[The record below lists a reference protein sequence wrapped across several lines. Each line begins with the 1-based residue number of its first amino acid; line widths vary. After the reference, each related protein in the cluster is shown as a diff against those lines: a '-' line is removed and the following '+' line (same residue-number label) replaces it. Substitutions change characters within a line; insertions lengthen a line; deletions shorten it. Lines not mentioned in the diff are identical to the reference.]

1 MGRTINIS
9 FKGKESVFSIAKLS
23 RSKLYGRKRRIPIDR
38 DGNSCTRASLDVAGG
53 ILLKKGMTGQGYLDD
68 KGNWLER
75 STLTGVDAQGEVLKP
90 APSTLGEVVQGEEA
104 SLEEALDLR
113 VSSVYALEPKEL
125 DDDLKK
131 SLEAGSLVGLDF
143 NYREDYQ
150 MERAFLAGNKDGY
163 FAMVGQ
169 PATPGWSEYE
179 KSHDVADEESYEDDE
194 LDFEM
199 F

>member
-1 MGRTINIS
+1 VGRTINIS
-9 FKGKESVFSIAKLS
+9 FKGKESVFSISKLS
-23 RSKLYGRKRRIPIDR
+23 RSKLYGRKRRIPIDA
-38 DGNSCTRASLDVAGG
+38 DGNSCTRASLDVTGG

-75 STLTGVDAQGEVLKP
+75 STLTGVDGQGEVLKP
-90 APSTLGEVVQGEEA
+90 TPSTLGEVVQGEEA
-104 SLEEALDLR
+104 SLEDALDLR

-179 KSHDVADEESYEDDE
+179 KSHNVADEESYEDDE

>member
-9 FKGKESVFSIAKLS
+9 FKGKESVFSISKLS
-23 RSKLYGRKRRIPIDR
+23 RSKLYGMKRRIPIDA

-75 STLTGVDAQGEVLKP
+75 STLTGVDGQGEVLKP
-90 APSTLGEVVQGEEA
+90 TPSTLGEVVQGEEA
-104 SLEEALDLR
+104 SLEDALDLR

-179 KSHDVADEESYEDDE
+179 KSHDTEDEESYEDDE

>member
-1 MGRTINIS
+1 
-9 FKGKESVFSIAKLS
+9 
-23 RSKLYGRKRRIPIDR
+23 
-38 DGNSCTRASLDVAGG
+38 
-53 ILLKKGMTGQGYLDD
+53 
-68 KGNWLER
+68 
-75 STLTGVDAQGEVLKP
+75 
-90 APSTLGEVVQGEEA
+90 
-104 SLEEALDLR
+104 
-113 VSSVYALEPKEL
+113 
-125 DDDLKK
+125 
-131 SLEAGSLVGLDF
+131 
-143 NYREDYQ
+143 

>member
-1 MGRTINIS
+1 
-9 FKGKESVFSIAKLS
+9 
-23 RSKLYGRKRRIPIDR
+23 
-38 DGNSCTRASLDVAGG
+38 
-53 ILLKKGMTGQGYLDD
+53 MTGQGYLDD

-75 STLTGVDAQGEVLKP
+75 STLTGVDGQGEVLKP
-90 APSTLGEVVQGEEA
+90 TPSTLGEVVQGEEA
-104 SLEEALDLR
+104 SLEDALDLR

-179 KSHDVADEESYEDDE
+179 KSHNVADEESYEDDE

>member
-1 MGRTINIS
+1 VVRTINIS
-9 FKGKESVFSIAKLS
+9 FKGKESVFSISKLS
-23 RSKLYGRKRRIPIDR
+23 RSKLYGRKRRIPIDA
-38 DGNSCTRASLDVAGG
+38 DGNSCTRASLDVVGG

-75 STLTGVDAQGEVLKP
+75 STLTGVDGKGEVLKP
-90 APSTLGEVVQGEEA
+90 AHSTLGEVVQGEEA

-150 MERAFLAGNKDGY
+150 MERAFLAGNKEGY

>member
-1 MGRTINIS
+1 M
-9 FKGKESVFSIAKLS
+9 
-23 RSKLYGRKRRIPIDR
+23 KRRIPIDA

-75 STLTGVDAQGEVLKP
+75 STLTGVDAHGEVLKP

-163 FAMVGQ
+163 FTMVGQ

-179 KSHDVADEESYEDDE
+179 KSHDTEDEESYEDDE

>member
-1 MGRTINIS
+1 M
-9 FKGKESVFSIAKLS
+9 
-23 RSKLYGRKRRIPIDR
+23 
-38 DGNSCTRASLDVAGG
+38 DG
-53 ILLKKGMTGQGYLDD
+53 
-68 KGNWLER
+68 
-75 STLTGVDAQGEVLKP
+75 QGEVLKP
-90 APSTLGEVVQGEEA
+90 APSTLDEVVQGEEA

-163 FAMVGQ
+163 FAMVGHRQ
-169 PATPGWSEYE
+169 LRAGEQG
-179 KSHDVADEESYEDDE
+179 KSTMADEESYEDDE